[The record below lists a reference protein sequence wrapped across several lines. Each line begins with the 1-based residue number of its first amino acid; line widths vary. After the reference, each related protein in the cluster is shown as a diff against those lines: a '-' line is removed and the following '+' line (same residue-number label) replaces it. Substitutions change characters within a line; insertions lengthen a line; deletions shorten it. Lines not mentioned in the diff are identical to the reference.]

1 MYRVF
6 VLSWAK
12 HSQNWISF
20 LLNIEVSTILNKD
33 EAARS
38 QCKLWIWISAQL
50 RSRLK
55 ADIRVGLQPFHI
67 SFITV
72 FKTKIGL
79 INVDIH
85 FLSLTSCTVSI
96 ARKSFCYWKIQP
108 EIKYNVFCYFF
119 AIFRFSFYTLKTNDR
134 QKYEAIFNNSNEFP
148 CYIEVG
154 KSLLYRTHADPFLD
168 LTDTKKIQPHI
179 TLRPTSSLKQAKK
192 LLTKMMHTRVRRWD
206 LTSEFDAPL
215 HPPPPSLLVHACSPH
230 RRLVFKS

>member
-6 VLSWAK
+6 VLSWEK

-38 QCKLWIWISAQL
+38 QCELWIWISAQL

-134 QKYEAIFNNSNEFP
+134 QKYEAIFNNSNEYP

-168 LTDTKKIQPHI
+168 LTDTKKSSHI
-179 TLRPTSSLKQAKK
+179 
-192 LLTKMMHTRVRRWD
+192 
-206 LTSEFDAPL
+206 L
-215 HPPPPSLLVHACSPH
+215 H
-230 RRLVFKS
+230 

>member
-55 ADIRVGLQPFHI
+55 ADIRVGLQTFHI

-85 FLSLTSCTVSI
+85 SLSLTSCTVSI

-108 EIKYNVFCYFF
+108 EIKYNVFCYFLQSF
-119 AIFRFSFYTLKTNDR
+119 VFLFLHWKLMTDKNMKRFLIIPTNFRAILRYANLYCIRPMQTHS
-134 QKYEAIFNNSNEFP
+134 AIRCTP
-148 CYIEVG
+148 
-154 KSLLYRTHADPFLD
+154 A
-168 LTDTKKIQPHI
+168 
-179 TLRPTSSLKQAKK
+179 PT
-192 LLTKMMHTRVRRWD
+192 
-206 LTSEFDAPL
+206 
-215 HPPPPSLLVHACSPH
+215 PPPVPSSFTLVP
-230 RRLVFKS
+230 LIDV

>member
-6 VLSWAK
+6 VLSWPK

-55 ADIRVGLQPFHI
+55 ADIRVRLQPFHI

-72 FKTKIGL
+72 FKTKIRL

-108 EIKYNVFCYFF
+108 EIKYNVFCYFSQSF
-119 AIFRFSFYTLKTNDR
+119 VFLFLHWKLKKDKNMKRFLIVPTNFRAI
-134 QKYEAIFNNSNEFP
+134 
-148 CYIEVG
+148 
-154 KSLLYRTHADPFLD
+154 
-168 LTDTKKIQPHI
+168 
-179 TLRPTSSLKQAKK
+179 LR
-192 LLTKMMHTRVRRWD
+192 
-206 LTSEFDAPL
+206 
-215 HPPPPSLLVHACSPH
+215 
-230 RRLVFKS
+230 

>member
-55 ADIRVGLQPFHI
+55 ADIERVGLQTFHI

-79 INVDIH
+79 INVDIP
-85 FLSLTSCTVSI
+85 SVSDI
-96 ARKSFCYWKIQP
+96 
-108 EIKYNVFCYFF
+108 
-119 AIFRFSFYTLKTNDR
+119 
-134 QKYEAIFNNSNEFP
+134 
-148 CYIEVG
+148 
-154 KSLLYRTHADPFLD
+154 
-168 LTDTKKIQPHI
+168 
-179 TLRPTSSLKQAKK
+179 
-192 LLTKMMHTRVRRWD
+192 MH
-206 LTSEFDAPL
+206 S
-215 HPPPPSLLVHACSPH
+215 
-230 RRLVFKS
+230 

>member
-72 FKTKIGL
+72 FKTYYIKTDQL
-79 INVDIH
+79 
-85 FLSLTSCTVSI
+85 LETSKKTIDKNDAHTCQALGPDERIRCT
-96 ARKSFCYWKIQP
+96 P
-108 EIKYNVFCYFF
+108 
-119 AIFRFSFYTLKTNDR
+119 
-134 QKYEAIFNNSNEFP
+134 
-148 CYIEVG
+148 
-154 KSLLYRTHADPFLD
+154 
-168 LTDTKKIQPHI
+168 
-179 TLRPTSSLKQAKK
+179 
-192 LLTKMMHTRVRRWD
+192 
-206 LTSEFDAPL
+206 APP
-215 HPPPPSLLVHACSPH
+215 PPPPSSFTLVP
-230 RRLVFKS
+230 LIDV

>member
-55 ADIRVGLQPFHI
+55 ADIRVGLQTFHI

-154 KSLLYRTHADPFLD
+154 KSLLYQTHADPFCN
-168 LTDTKKIQPHI
+168 
-179 TLRPTSSLKQAKK
+179 S
-192 LLTKMMHTRVRRWD
+192 MHPCT
-206 LTSEFDAPL
+206 T
-215 HPPPPSLLVHACSPH
+215 PPPVPSSFTLVP
-230 RRLVFKS
+230 LIDV